1 MATASPWQ
9 RPLGGHADLAIVGG
23 GVIGAATAYWI
34 RRLAPDARVVLLE
47 ADRVA
52 SGASGRNAG
61 FLLLGTHSD
70 YASAVAAYGRERAR
84 GLWRFTQD
92 TFFHVAEEID
102 DGTIGLETAGSVIA
116 AGDAEEADRLR
127 RSHRLLAADG
137 VESQLLDA
145 DATEARA
152 GVRGMHGALFVP
164 EGGGVDPV
172 RLVRRLVAQSRAR
185 LHEGVRVTHVRRAG
199 TAVELATD
207 DGAFVA
213 DRVLLA
219 PGPRLPQLVPAL
231 ASRVRPV
238 RAQML
243 ATAPLAPCLPLP
255 VYSHEGFFYLR
266 QLADGRIYLGGARHL
281 HAAGEV
287 GHEDATTDALQADL
301 EAYLRRHVAGAA
313 RATVERR
320 WSGTMGFSP
329 DGLPTLGPVPG
340 VEGAHYATGFTGHG
354 MGYGVRFGLLAAR
367 RLLDRPDELADL
379 FEERPNPDPAAG

>member
-9 RPLGGHADLAIVGG
+9 QPLRGHADVAIVGG

-34 RRLAPDARVVLLE
+34 RRLAPDARVLLVE

-70 YASAVAAYGRERAR
+70 YASAVDAYGRERAR
-84 GLWRFTQD
+84 DIWRFTQQN
-92 TFFHVAEEID
+92 FYHVAEDLD
-102 DGTIGLETAGSVIA
+102 DGTIGLETGGSVIA
-116 AGDAEEADRLR
+116 AGDAAEADRLR

-137 VESQLLDA
+137 VESQFLDA
-145 DATEARA
+145 DATASRL
-152 GVRGMHGALFVP
+152 GVRAMHGALLVL

-172 RLVRRLVAQSRAR
+172 RLVRQLVARSQAQVA
-185 LHEGVRVTHVRRAG
+185 EGVRVSGVRRAG
-199 TAVELATD
+199 AAVELTTD
-207 DGAFVA
+207 GGTLAA

-219 PGPRLPQLVPAL
+219 AGPRLPHLVPEL

-243 ATAPLAPCLPLP
+243 ATAPLAPCLPVP
-255 VYSHEGFFYLR
+255 VYSHAGFFYLR

-281 HAAGEV
+281 HEAAEV
-287 GHEDATTDALQADL
+287 GYADATTDELQADL
-301 EAYLRRHVAGAA
+301 EAYLHRHVAGA
-313 RATVERR
+313 RDATVERR

-329 DGLPTLGPVPG
+329 DGLPTIGDVPG

-354 MGYGVRFGLLAAR
+354 MGYGVRFGQLAAR
-367 RLLDRPDELADL
+367 RLLGRDDELAGL
-379 FEERPNPDPAAG
+379 FEERPNPDPAA